1 MRSEGGN
8 FPEPKHRHDSDSE
21 QVVKSE
27 KSYDHIE
34 AAFDRLKKKKETQD
48 RDRENAA

>member
-1 MRSEGGN
+1 MRSEGGKL
-8 FPEPKHRHDSDSE
+8 PEPKHRHDSESE

-34 AAFDRLKKKKETQD
+34 AAFDKLKKKKETQEKE
-48 RDRENAA
+48 RENAA